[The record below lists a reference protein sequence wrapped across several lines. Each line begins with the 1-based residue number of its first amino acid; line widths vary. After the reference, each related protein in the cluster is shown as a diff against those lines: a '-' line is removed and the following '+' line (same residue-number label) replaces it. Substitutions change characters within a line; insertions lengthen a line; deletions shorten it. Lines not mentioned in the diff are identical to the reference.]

1 MVKYPICYIDFPMM
15 GYPHMVLISHVSKYP
30 HMFSRISHFWVDMN
44 LNAAEK
50 KSAPRL
56 YHPRPITGDPR
67 LGPTGV
73 LAAHRFLADTGYNKN
88 IRKHIMT

>member
-1 MVKYPICYIDFPMM
+1 MCYIDFPMM
-15 GYPHMVLISHVSKYP
+15 GYPHMVLISHVLISPYVQ
-30 HMFSRISHFWVDMN
+30 MWISHWVAHMN
-44 LNAAEK
+44 LSAAEK
-50 KSAPRL
+50 KSALRL